1 MTFTIQVTVDPH
13 IDANDH
19 WALDGTNV
27 DETKVSYAGSQPGL
41 RVFTL
46 GGDNDQV
53 ILHPKIGNQGNNTD
67 LINTSPWR
75 NVNFYSEYQTEL
87 NVAISTDSNIT
98 NVAIWAGMKLTTTG
112 SYATDNDQAYF
123 LYATDDDLGA
133 LTTNGNLHF
142 VYSIGGT
149 DYITDLGVTVTADT
163 VYRLKLAFDENRKIS
178 VFVNDIQYGLTST
191 PTTTTAGGVTESVA
205 TQKSLAMTAST
216 QLKPVVALQ
225 ALSTVARFLYCH
237 FIKISRTLA

>member
-1 MTFTIQVTVDPH
+1 
-13 IDANDH
+13 
-19 WALDGTNV
+19 
-27 DETKVSYAGSQPGL
+27 
-41 RVFTL
+41 
-46 GGDNDQV
+46 
-53 ILHPKIGNQGNNTD
+53 
-67 LINTSPWR
+67 
-75 NVNFYSEYQTEL
+75 
-87 NVAISTDSNIT
+87 
-98 NVAIWAGMKLTTTG
+98 MKLTTTG

-205 TQKSLAMTAST
+205 
-216 QLKPVVALQ
+216 
-225 ALSTVARFLYCH
+225 
-237 FIKISRTLA
+237 